1 MAAEAGV
8 TVPTLLKALGL
19 YPLDASHG
27 GENIYV
33 NNFGERLPFRGGNWA
48 NGVAA
53 GVFALRMNN
62 TRANSD
68 NNIGFRAALLSK
80 PDAADLR
87 VCFQRRED
95 KGACFHAE
103 RQKT

>member
-1 MAAEAGV
+1 M
-8 TVPTLLKALGL
+8 
-19 YPLDASHG
+19 
-27 GENIYV
+27 
-33 NNFGERLPFRGGNWA
+33 LPRRGGNWN